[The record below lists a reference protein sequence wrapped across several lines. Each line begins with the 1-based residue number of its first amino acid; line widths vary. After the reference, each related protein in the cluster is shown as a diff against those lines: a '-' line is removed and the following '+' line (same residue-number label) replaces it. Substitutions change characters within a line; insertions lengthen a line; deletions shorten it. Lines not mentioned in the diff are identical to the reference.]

1 MGVVSDE
8 ARESYQH
15 GIVVELESNTMDDLE
30 ENVARIVKW
39 IDQWMKD
46 NADGVDDGDAGSE

>member
-30 ENVARIVKW
+30 ENMARIVKW